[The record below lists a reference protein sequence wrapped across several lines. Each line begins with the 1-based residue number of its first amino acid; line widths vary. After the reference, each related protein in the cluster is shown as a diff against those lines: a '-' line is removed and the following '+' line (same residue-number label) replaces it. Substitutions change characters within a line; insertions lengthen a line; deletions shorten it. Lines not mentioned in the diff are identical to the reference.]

1 MMTRSHTVARRRFP
15 LSALIPHPSSLIL
28 LFFLSGCHRAPQTAA
43 ELQGKL
49 PRQFRGDILLQGD
62 AQPHHLVVEP
72 HDFSVKDARL
82 LEFNRVRYQVLAGG
96 EVMAEGDAAIRG
108 TISTPDLEIH
118 IEQADADGGDAMKP
132 DTFKGHLSAD
142 LRTAEAAWTGGL
154 GQPMKLK
161 VTATA
166 P

>member
-1 MMTRSHTVARRRFP
+1 MRW
-15 LSALIPHPSSLIL
+15 
-28 LFFLSGCHRAPQTAA
+28 
-43 ELQGKL
+43 
-49 PRQFRGDILLQGD
+49 QGD
-62 AQPHHLVVEP
+62 ARAHPLVIEP
-72 HDFSVKDARL
+72 HELSVRSAHL

-96 EVMAEGDAAIRG
+96 NVMAEGDANIRG

-118 IEQADADGGDAMKP
+118 VEEAADSGEAMRA

-142 LRTAEAAWTGGL
+142 LQSAECEWTNGL

-161 VTATA
+161 MTAAA